1 VNWLRVAYLALGGGL
16 GAFGAIL
23 VWQGV
28 RHHVGRSS
36 WPLRAL
42 MAIALVV
49 ATAGM
54 VAAVLLEARAARPF

>member
-1 VNWLRVAYLALGGGL
+1 MTGLWTAYLALGGGL
-16 GAFGAIL
+16 ATFGAIL
-23 VWQGV
+23 VWQGL
-28 RHHVGRSS
+28 RGQAGRSS

>member
-1 VNWLRVAYLALGGGL
+1 MNWLWVAYLALGGGL

-28 RHHVGRSS
+28 RHHVGGSS
-36 WPLRAL
+36 WLLRAL
-42 MAIALVV
+42 MAAALVV